1 MAFLAGLGG
10 QRPISPPRRS
20 ASGYKNNRPKWKKAE
35 KELNDK
41 GITPETS
48 GWTEREKEWFYGGG
62 GQLNPEIG
70 LCIYTKEHLAQ
81 PYKALKTAHQEV

>member
-1 MAFLAGLGG
+1 MVCEDETCLFWSLDESLRGRYYGISCWAGGG
-10 QRPISPPRRS
+10 QQPISPPRRS

-48 GWTEREKEWFYGGG
+48 GWTEWAKEWFYGVGDS
-62 GQLNPEIG
+62 
-70 LCIYTKEHLAQ
+70 
-81 PYKALKTAHQEV
+81 